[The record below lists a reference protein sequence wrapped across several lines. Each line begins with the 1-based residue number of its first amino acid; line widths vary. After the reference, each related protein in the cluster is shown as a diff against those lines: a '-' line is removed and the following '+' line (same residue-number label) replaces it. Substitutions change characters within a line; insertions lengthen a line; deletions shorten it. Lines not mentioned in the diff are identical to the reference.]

1 MEISKEDLEELKNIY
16 KEDYGE
22 TLSDAEA
29 LEMGQRLLNLFRI
42 IYRPLPSD
50 SHEPGDITSSEI

>member
-16 KEDYGE
+16 KKVYGE

-29 LEMGQRLLNLFRI
+29 LEMGQRLVNLFRI
-42 IYRPLPSD
+42 IYRPLPSPPSELYD
-50 SHEPGDITSSEI
+50 KDLSEI

>member
-1 MEISKEDLEELKNIY
+1 MDISRENLEDLKNIY

-29 LEMGQRLLNLFRI
+29 LEMGQRLVNLFRI

-50 SHEPGDITSSEI
+50 SNKPEDITSSEI